1 MDNSFLE
8 MLSKMFNGFQGGA
21 QNMQPTPKNPAFDNY
36 PSELQT
42 KENNLNANSSFSQNA
57 YPNSGNQNF
66 NSQTYNPSGQGQ
78 QGYQN
83 TNNFF
88 EQNTNF
94 NQNLPFNQ
102 NSPFQNMNN
111 NSNQNFL
118 SMLLSMM
125 GGKNLPNF
133 AQMMSTPKEDN
144 SSEKSESPPND
155 ELLL

>member
-21 QNMQPTPKNPAFDNY
+21 QNMQPPPKNPAFDNY
-36 PSELQT
+36 PSDLQT
-42 KENNLNANSSFSQNA
+42 KENNLNANNNFNQNT

-78 QGYQN
+78 QNYQN

-94 NQNLPFNQ
+94 NQNSPFN
-102 NSPFQNMNN
+102 QNMNN
-111 NSNQNFL
+111 NLNQNFL

-125 GGKNLPNF
+125 GGKNLPSL

-144 SSEKSESPPND
+144 LNEKSETPPPSD